1 MADSTLNKVVE
12 IVVDK
17 LGVDESK
24 VTKEAKF
31 IDDLGADSL
40 DTVEL
45 IMEFEDEFGL
55 EIPDEDAEKILS
67 VSQAVDYIENNKQ
80 KLTNKVVITGIGVIS
95 PIGNELQ
102 TFTDSLR
109 SGINGVGDISLFDTS
124 DFNVNIAAESSVKLE
139 DFFDKKE
146 LNRLDRFTAF
156 SLIASRQAVKQAKLI
171 NPKDD
176 NNIGVIP
183 KPP

>member
-1 MADSTLNKVVE
+1 M
-12 IVVDK
+12 
-17 LGVDESK
+17 
-24 VTKEAKF
+24 
-31 IDDLGADSL
+31 
-40 DTVEL
+40 
-45 IMEFEDEFGL
+45 
-55 EIPDEDAEKILS
+55 
-67 VSQAVDYIENNKQ
+67 
-80 KLTNKVVITGIGVIS
+80 TNKVVITGIGVIS

-176 NNIGVIP
+176 NNIGVIVGSGIGGINTFEVQHKRLLKHP
-183 KPP
+183 KRLVLTLYHQ